1 MKIELLIRQTEKS
14 IIDITELINLIEKQT
29 EGIYLTNLSLI
40 GMDYSIFTEEE
51 KYQAGSL
58 VNSTLSLTE
67 MINKEIKV
75 NDDSSC

>member
-1 MKIELLIRQTEKS
+1 
-14 IIDITELINLIEKQT
+14 
-29 EGIYLTNLSLI
+29 
-40 GMDYSIFTEEE
+40 MDYSIFTEEE